1 MEIRFKCKKCNKE
14 NIIEVDDE
22 IDITGNKNLL
32 TELLI
37 ADKTNKNT
45 HNKIN
50 HSAIFLIPLFKF
62 KSSLIYIF

>member
-32 TELLI
+32 TELL
-37 ADKTNKNT
+37 
-45 HNKIN
+45 
-50 HSAIFLIPLFKF
+50 
-62 KSSLIYIF
+62 KSYQEKKKLNMAVF